1 MVIRVAINGFGRIG
15 RMVYRAAMND
25 KSINIVAVNDL
36 TDNKTLAHLLKYD
49 STHGKLDVD
58 VSFSNSTLIVGKKKI
73 KVFSEKDPS
82 NLPWNKLKI
91 DVVVESTGFFRDP
104 VKAAVHLK
112 SGAKK
117 VVISAPCKCAAGKL
131 CPADTTT
138 IVLGVND
145 KTYNKKKH
153 HVISNASC
161 TTNCVA
167 PILKVLEEH
176 IGVKRCFFTTIHGYT
191 SDQRIVDGPHK
202 DLRRARAA
210 AVNMIP
216 TSTGADVATVE
227 AIPSLKGKIRGS
239 AIRIP
244 IPDGSVTD
252 FTIEMKKSVTV
263 EEINKLFKKHASGK
277 FKGIIEYSEDELV
290 SSDIIGNPHSS
301 IFDSK
306 LTKVVD
312 GKFLKVVSWY
322 DNEWGYSKRMVELVK
337 LIV

>member
-1 MVIRVAINGFGRIG
+1 MVINVAINGFGRIG
-15 RMVYRAAMND
+15 RMVFRAAMND
-25 KSINIVAVNDL
+25 KSINVVAVNDL

-49 STHGKLDVD
+49 SVHGKLDENIYA
-58 VSFSNSTLIVGKKKI
+58 SNNTLHVGKKGI
-73 KVFSEKDPS
+73 KVFSEKDPA
-82 NLPWNKLKI
+82 NLPWHQLKI

-117 VVISAPCKCAAGKL
+117 VLISAPCKCESGNM

-153 HVISNASC
+153 HIISNASC

-167 PILKVLEEH
+167 PILKVLEDH
-176 IGVKRCFFTTIHGYT
+176 IGIKRCFFTTIHGYT
-191 SDQRIVDGPHK
+191 ADQRIVDGPHK

-210 AVNMIP
+210 AINMIP
-216 TSTGADVATVE
+216 TSTGADVATVD
-227 AIPSLKGKIRGS
+227 AIPSLNGKIRGS
-239 AIRIP
+239 AMRVP
-244 IPDGSVTD
+244 VVDGSITD
-252 FTIEMKKSVTV
+252 FTIEMKKNVTV
-263 EEINKLFKKHASGK
+263 EQINQLFKKHAAGK
-277 FKGIIEYSEDELV
+277 MKGIIEYSEEDLV
-290 SSDIIGNPHSS
+290 STDIIGNPHSS

-322 DNEWGYSKRMVELVK
+322 DNEWGYSKRMVELIRLV
-337 LIV
+337 V